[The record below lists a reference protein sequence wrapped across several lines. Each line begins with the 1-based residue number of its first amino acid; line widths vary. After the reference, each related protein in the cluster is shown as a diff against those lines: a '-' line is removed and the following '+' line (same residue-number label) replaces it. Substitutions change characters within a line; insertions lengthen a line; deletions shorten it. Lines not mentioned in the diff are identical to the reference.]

1 MFTIP
6 RPPILVTLAA
16 LAALA
21 ALGGCGD
28 DPAMLLDASP
38 VVTDAAPRQVV
49 SADRTLLVGEI
60 AEGILAGGAG
70 DRAVIRVTAP
80 LAKLDWNLHGHA
92 SGGTQTVVEE
102 LAVAAVEYAF
112 VPTAQA
118 DWYLLLRNRDAASMA
133 VTVDIELFG
142 NMQWSGWQ

>member
-1 MFTIP
+1 MITIHP
-6 RPPILVTLAA
+6 RSLAA
-16 LAALA
+16 TILGAVA

-28 DPAMLLDASP
+28 DPAAPVDAP
-38 VVTDAAPRQVV
+38 PTDATPRLVV

-80 LAKLDWNLHGHA
+80 LAKLDWNIHGHA
-92 SGGTQTVVEE
+92 SGATQTIVEE
-102 LAVAAVEYAF
+102 LAVAGVDYAF

-118 DWYLLLRNRDAASMA
+118 DWYLLLRNRDTAPMA
-133 VTVDIELFG
+133 VGVDIELYG